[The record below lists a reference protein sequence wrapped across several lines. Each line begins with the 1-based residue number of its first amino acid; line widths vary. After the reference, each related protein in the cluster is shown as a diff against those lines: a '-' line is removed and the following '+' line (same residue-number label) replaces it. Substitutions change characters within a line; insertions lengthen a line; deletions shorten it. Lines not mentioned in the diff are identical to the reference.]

1 MAKKILVV
9 VDVQN
14 DFVYGS
20 LGSDEAVAAVPN
32 IVKKV
37 DEYRSNGDLI
47 IFTQDTHYNNYLD
60 TQEGKKLPVE
70 HCIRGTNGWELIPE
84 INLPDI
90 KNNINIRT
98 VLKETFG
105 YNSWGFYIN
114 DLMAELDLM
123 YTPIEIELI
132 GLDTDVCVVS
142 NALILKSSY
151 PSVEITVDASCCAGS
166 TPERHKAALEVM
178 KSCQINVIGEGDE

>member
-20 LGSDEAVAAVPN
+20 LGSDEAIAVVPN

-37 DEYRSNGDLI
+37 NEYRNNSDLI

-70 HCIRGTNGWELIPE
+70 HCIKGTSGWDFI
-84 INLPDI
+84 
-90 KNNINIRT
+90 
-98 VLKETFG
+98 
-105 YNSWGFYIN
+105 
-114 DLMAELDLM
+114 
-123 YTPIEIELI
+123 
-132 GLDTDVCVVS
+132 
-142 NALILKSSY
+142 SSF
-151 PSVEITVDASCCAGS
+151 IC
-166 TPERHKAALEVM
+166 R
-178 KSCQINVIGEGDE
+178 

>member
-20 LGSDEAVAAVPN
+20 LGSDEAIAVVPN

-37 DEYRSNGDLI
+37 NEYRNNGDLI

-70 HCIRGTNGWELIPE
+70 HCIKGTSGWEFISELNPQ
-84 INLPDI
+84 DI
-90 KNNINIRT
+90 RTYHSNIQT
-98 VLKETFG
+98 VLKDTFG
-105 YNSWGFYIN
+105 YHWDHQPWIGTFEFGKP
-114 DLMAELDLM
+114 ACEV
-123 YTPIEIELI
+123 EII
-132 GLDTDVCVVS
+132 GLCTDICVVV
-142 NALILKSSY
+142 NALGLKHEF
-151 PSVEITVDASCCAGS
+151 PEVEITVDANCCAGS
-166 TPERHKAALEVM
+166 TPERHKAALDVM
-178 KSCQINVIGEGDE
+178 KSCQINVIGESDE

>member
-20 LGSDEAVAAVPN
+20 LGSDEAVAVVPN

-37 DEYRSNGDLI
+37 NEYRNNSDLI

-70 HCIRGTNGWELIPE
+70 HCIRGTSGWDFISELNPK
-84 INLPDI
+84 DI
-90 KNNINIRT
+90 RTYHSNIRT
-98 VLKETFG
+98 VLKDTFG
-105 YNSWGFYIN
+105 YHW
-114 DLMAELDLM
+114 DRV
-123 YTPIEIELI
+123 PLI
-132 GLDTDVCVVS
+132 GMFEFEKPAYEVEIIGLCTDICVIT
-142 NALILKSSY
+142 NALLIKTYY
-151 PSVEITVDASCCAGS
+151 PEAKITVDASCCAGT
-166 TPERHKAALEVM
+166 TPDKHTAALNVM
-178 KSCQINVIGEGDE
+178 KSCQINVIGESDE

>member
-1 MAKKILVV
+1 MAKKILIV

-20 LGSDEAVAAVPN
+20 LGSNEAVAVVPN

-37 DEYRSNGDLI
+37 NEYRNNSDLI

-70 HCIRGTNGWELIPE
+70 HCIKGTSGWEFISELNPR
-84 INLPDI
+84 DI
-90 KNNINIRT
+90 RTYHSNIRI

-105 YNSWGFYIN
+105 YRWDHQAWIGMF
-114 DLMAELDLM
+114 ELGKPT
-123 YTPIEIELI
+123 YEVEII
-132 GLDTDVCVVS
+132 GLCTDICVIT
-142 NALILKSSY
+142 NALCLKTEF
-151 PSVEITVDASCCAGS
+151 PEVEITVDASCCAGS
-166 TPERHKAALEVM
+166 TPAKHKAALEVM
-178 KSCQINVIGEGDE
+178 KSCQINVIGESDE

>member
-20 LGSDEAVAAVPN
+20 LGSNEAVAVVPN

-37 DEYRSNGDLI
+37 NEYRNNGDLI
-47 IFTQDTHYNNYLD
+47 IFTQDTHYNNYLN

-70 HCIRGTNGWELIPE
+70 HCIRGTSGWEFISELNPR
-84 INLPDI
+84 DI
-90 KNNINIRT
+90 RSYHSNIRI

-105 YNSWGFYIN
+105 YRWDHHSWIGMFKLGKPAY
-114 DLMAELDLM
+114 EV
-123 YTPIEIELI
+123 EII
-132 GLDTDVCVVS
+132 GLCTDICVIT
-142 NALILKSSY
+142 NALLIKTYY
-151 PSVEITVDASCCAGS
+151 PEVKITGDASCCAGS

-178 KSCQINVIGEGDE
+178 KSCQINVIGESDE